1 MGKTVT
7 RRIKDDYLELVK
19 KFPLKTIRTEQ
30 QYDEAIRMMARLDGQ
45 VEPLLS
51 QGEQDYADILTM
63 LIRDYDSR
71 QPKVDYPEITNLD
84 IIRHI
89 LDEHKFSQKQFAQIL
104 GISESAAGLILTGKR
119 DLTKSH
125 RAKFSARFGLPP
137 SVFF

>member
-1 MGKTVT
+1 MGKIAN
-7 RRIKDDYLELVK
+7 RKIKDEYFELVK
-19 KFPLKTIRTEQ
+19 MFPLKSIRTYEQ
-30 QYDEAIRMMARLDGQ
+30 LDEATWMLARVLGD
-45 VEPLLS
+45 EPLS
-51 QGEQDYADILTM
+51 SGAEDYADALTS
-63 LIRDYDSR
+63 LIREYEHR

-89 LDEHKFSQKQFAQIL
+89 LDEHQFSQKQFAQIL
-104 GISESAAGLILTGKR
+104 GISESAAGMILTGKR